1 MKQSYEENAMTPGG
15 LLGFKCLPRGT
26 ARGLNIISAPEFEI
40 QLCFKISSYVSPGKT
55 KLAFIT

>member
-1 MKQSYEENAMTPGG
+1 MTPGG
-15 LLGFKCLPRGT
+15 LLGFKCLCRDT

-40 QLCFKISSYVSPGKT
+40 QLCFKRSSYASPGKT